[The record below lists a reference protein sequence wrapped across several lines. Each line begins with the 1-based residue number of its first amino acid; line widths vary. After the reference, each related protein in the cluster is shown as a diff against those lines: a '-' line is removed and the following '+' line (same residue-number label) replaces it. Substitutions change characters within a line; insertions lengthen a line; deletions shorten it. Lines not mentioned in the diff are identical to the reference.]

1 MINDNVFE
9 LFGVPVMRATD
20 DVVAL
25 QQSLDESV
33 AKAND
38 IDANLGR
45 GVVAPGI
52 DQVTSSASEVA
63 RALGTANSTEA
74 LRAKAQQLKDVV
86 DQNANAL
93 QDKAGEARA
102 RAQNLSAR
110 IETAV
115 PVVVGR
121 FDTSTDDIGDRLHL
135 KRWTFDRKGKL
146 L

>member
-121 FDTSTDDIGDRLHL
+121 FDTSTDDIGDRLH
-135 KRWTFDRKGKL
+135 
-146 L
+146 